1 MRRRMVLVCLFF
13 CLIPIGISQ
22 NSFKLDRPRIKNFS
36 KSIYHADN
44 QNWSIGQD
52 KQGTLYFGNSQGLLT
67 FDGVSWNL
75 YVMPKNTIARSVEV
89 TNDRVFVGSYEEFGY
104 FEK

>member
-1 MRRRMVLVCLFF
+1 MRSIIILFNLLFF
-13 CLIPIGISQ
+13 ILLQGISQ
-22 NSFKLDRPRIKNFS
+22 NSFKLDRLRIKNFS
-36 KSIYHADN
+36 KSTYHADN

-52 KQGTLYFGNSQGLLT
+52 KKGTLYFANSQGLLT
-67 FDGVSWNL
+67 FDGVNWNL
-75 YVMPKNTIARSVEV
+75 YVLPKNTIARSVEV